1 MADGDAL
8 KTLGFS
14 ERGGRETDESRPR
27 RRQEARGSE
36 ESFCMLLPRVVQL
49 RRSSTSNGS
58 RKEDSESV
66 SVTATAAANASNHVS
81 VVVSAGTMASQRAL
95 DQLIVECLRKRGLR
109 KTLKSFISETSYV
122 SLGVEVS
129 VLERMLFVSA
139 RSGFRV

>member
-1 MADGDAL
+1 
-8 KTLGFS
+8 
-14 ERGGRETDESRPR
+14 
-27 RRQEARGSE
+27 
-36 ESFCMLLPRVVQL
+36 MLLPRVVQL

>member
-1 MADGDAL
+1 
-8 KTLGFS
+8 
-14 ERGGRETDESRPR
+14 
-27 RRQEARGSE
+27 
-36 ESFCMLLPRVVQL
+36 MLLPPVVEL
-49 RRSSTSNGS
+49 RRSSTNNGS

-66 SVTATAAANASNHVS
+66 SVTVTAAANASNHVS

-95 DQLIVECLRKRGLR
+95 DQLIVECLRKRGLS

-122 SLGVEVS
+122 SSGVEVS